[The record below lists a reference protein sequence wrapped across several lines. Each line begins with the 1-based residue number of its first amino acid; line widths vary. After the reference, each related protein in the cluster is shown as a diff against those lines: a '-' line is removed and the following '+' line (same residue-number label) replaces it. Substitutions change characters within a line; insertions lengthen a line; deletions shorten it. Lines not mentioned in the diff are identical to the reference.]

1 MVIYSEELLI
11 PTSDYG
17 MADNTSLS
25 NQGIYII
32 ISWEGSG
39 EMPGSQGSRSVSQ
52 SLALLDTN
60 LLQCEQLNLQ
70 QGSQKGK
77 LQGAKL

>member
-39 EMPGSQGSRSVSQ
+39 EMPGSQGSRSVS
-52 SLALLDTN
+52 
-60 LLQCEQLNLQ
+60 
-70 QGSQKGK
+70 
-77 LQGAKL
+77 